1 MGGGSWTTSAY
12 INHSITTRGFADMD
26 SFLTAS
32 SQDLY
37 RANHLDPALN
47 PKNVMRECCDS
58 DEHPNTI
65 PVILALDVTG
75 SMGSA
80 AEAVAKQLNDIMSN
94 LYGKIADVE
103 FMTMAIGDLSYDD
116 APIQASQ
123 FESDIRIAE
132 QLEKVYFERGGG
144 GNSWES
150 YTAAWYFALNHTKLD
165 CWKRGRKGI
174 IITMGDEPMNP
185 YLPKSPLSAVTG
197 DSVQADIETAELYDQ
212 VCEKFDVYHLG
223 IDDIHTCFSHYKE
236 RIEESFG
243 KLLGQHYIQ
252 TTCQDLYKTIADIIE
267 QSANGST
274 STMSNSTVEV
284 NDEGVFW

>member
-12 INHSITTRGFADMD
+12 VTHSTTTRGFADMD
-26 SFLTAS
+26 SFLSAS

-37 RANHLDPALN
+37 RSRRLDPALD
-47 PKNVMRECCDS
+47 PKGVMRECCDS
-58 DEHPNTI
+58 EEHPNTI

-94 LYGKIADVE
+94 LYGQVTDVE

-123 FESDIRIAE
+123 FESDIRIAK
-132 QLEKVYFERGGG
+132 QLEKIYFERGGG

-165 CWKRGRKGI
+165 CWKRGKKGI

-185 YLPKSPLSAVTG
+185 YLPARALAGVTG
-197 DSVQADIETAELYDQ
+197 DNVQADVETKDLYKQ

-223 IDDIHTCFSHYKE
+223 INDDHCSFRHYKE
-236 RIEESFG
+236 RIEDTFG
-243 KLLGQHYIQ
+243 KLLGQHYIE
-252 TTCQDLYKTIADIIE
+252 TTCQDLYKTIVDIVKNTDAVISTAAANNIE
-267 QSANGST
+267 VA
-274 STMSNSTVEV
+274 E
-284 NDEGVFW
+284 DGVSW